1 MLLYKIDE
9 ELEEKRKDV
18 NLFDLLYPK
27 EEEKKENVDHF
38 MNLVMHNYLTYYDAP
53 SNIQSRYDYSLQAV
67 YSCLSK
73 VNNEENKSDAKM
85 ELSKFLYAVNEKAE
99 MNIEVVKMGN
109 KLYVREKGRVKS
121 KKYKRLTA

>member
-27 EEEKKENVDHF
+27 EEKKENVDHF
-38 MNLVMHNYLTYYDAP
+38 MNLVMHNYLTYY
-53 SNIQSRYDYSLQAV
+53 YSLQAV

-99 MNIEVVKMGN
+99 MNLEVVKMGN

-121 KKYKRLTA
+121 KKYKRLTT